1 MAEFQVKT
9 KGNASPKGK
18 PRVYFTCHPAD
29 FEKYFEKICADIFKS
44 HDCAIYYTED
54 MTAAI
59 EEQDKATDLGS
70 NNLFVV
76 PVTFKLLSQ
85 PNRAMDAD
93 IPYALQQHIPVLPF
107 MMEPGIDAVYSRPD
121 KFGELQYLNPYST
134 DLTEISYEE
143 KLKKYL
149 ESVLISDEMAQKVR
163 AAFDAYIFL
172 SYRKKDRRHANELMR
187 LIHSHPELRD
197 IAIWYDEFLTPGKSF
212 KESIDQMLADSD
224 LFALLVTPNLLEEP
238 EGKPN
243 FVMGEEYPSAK
254 KSGIGILPAEMED
267 TDKTALG
274 KKFEG
279 IPTCVKPDDESFKTR
294 LMEALSKLATTANDD
309 DPMHNFLIG
318 LAYLEGIDVET
329 DRQRGLELITKAAEA
344 DLPEAMAKLYEMYSN
359 GTGISLDY
367 REALKWAERLYG
379 YCCRTFGETHPST
392 LVYMN
397 NLAVAYSNSGDYE
410 KALEL
415 KEATYMRYCLIWGEK
430 HPHTITALSN
440 LAVTYCE
447 LGEPRKALEPC
458 KKVYIWRSHALGEDH
473 PDTLTSLSNLAVAY
487 NALGQYPT
495 ARELQEDAYTR
506 RCRILGEIHP
516 DTLASLNNLTIIY
529 SNLGDFPKQKELCE
543 KVYALRCRVLGKE
556 HPETLGAL
564 NNLAVA
570 NDKLG
575 NHQKAMEQGEEAYTL
590 RCRILGED
598 HPETLASINNLG
610 ITYGDLHD
618 YNKAQQLCEKAYC
631 LRLRILG
638 ETHPDTLASLNN
650 LALAYGRLD
659 NHTKS
664 LELFEKVHNLRCH
677 SLGEEHPD
685 TITSLG
691 NLAAT
696 YGNLG
701 NYERALEL
709 GEEAYALFGRVLG
722 EKHPATLNSMRFLSV
737 LRSLMKKT
745 QPLTGVSVQQPR
757 QSQAGNPQRN
767 RQMAEMEYMLRRNR
781 LGKEH
786 PDTQKAWEA
795 LQQLYREL
803 GVCQHCGGAFGDQE
817 KCAKCGKP
825 KDY

>member
-29 FEKYFEKICADIFKS
+29 FEKYFEKLCQDIFKT
-44 HDCAIYYTED
+44 HQCAIYYTED
-54 MTAAI
+54 MSAVI

-70 NNLFVV
+70 HNLFIV
-76 PVTFKLLSQ
+76 PVTFKLLTQ
-85 PNRAMDAD
+85 PNRAMDSD

-243 FVMGEEYPSAK
+243 FVMGEEYPAAK

-267 TDKTALG
+267 TDKAALG
-274 KKFEG
+274 EKFDG
-279 IPTCVKPDDESFKTR
+279 IPDCVKPDDEAFKPR
-294 LMEALSKLATTANDD
+294 LIEALSRIATAANDD

-318 LAYLEGIDVET
+318 LAYLEGVDVET

-344 DLPEAMAKLYEMYSN
+344 DLPEAMEKLYNMYSE
-359 GTGISLDY
+359 GTGV
-367 REALKWAERLYG
+367 ALNYQDAVKWAERLYI
-379 YCCRTFGETHPST
+379 CCHQ
-392 LVYMN
+392 N
-397 NLAVAYSNSGDYE
+397 
-410 KALEL
+410 
-415 KEATYMRYCLIWGEK
+415 
-430 HPHTITALSN
+430 
-440 LAVTYCE
+440 
-447 LGEPRKALEPC
+447 LGEE
-458 KKVYIWRSHALGEDH
+458 H
-473 PDTLTSLSNLAVAY
+473 PDTLSSLSNLALTY
-487 NALGQYPT
+487 GDLGNYQKAL
-495 ARELQEDAYTR
+495 ELQEKAYTLC
-506 RCRILGEIHP
+506 CRILGE
-516 DTLASLNNLTIIY
+516 
-529 SNLGDFPKQKELCE
+529 E
-543 KVYALRCRVLGKE
+543 
-556 HPETLGAL
+556 
-564 NNLAVA
+564 
-570 NDKLG
+570 
-575 NHQKAMEQGEEAYTL
+575 
-590 RCRILGED
+590 
-598 HPETLASINNLG
+598 
-610 ITYGDLHD
+610 
-618 YNKAQQLCEKAYC
+618 
-631 LRLRILG
+631 
-638 ETHPDTLASLNN
+638 HPDTLASLNN
-650 LALAYGRLD
+650 LASTYGDLGD
-659 NHTKS
+659 YQKA
-664 LELFEKVHNLRCH
+664 LELKEQAYTLRCRI
-677 SLGEEHPD
+677 LGEEHPD
-685 TITSLG
+685 TLTSLN
-691 NLAAT
+691 NLAVTYSDLGDYQKALELKEQAYTLRCRILGEEHPDTLTSLNNLAVTYSDLGDYQKALELLEKAYALRCRILGEEHPDTLASLNNLAIT
-696 YGNLG
+696 YGDLGDYQKALELDEKAYTLYCRILGEEHPDILTSLNNLAIAYSELG
-701 NYERALEL
+701 NHKRALEL
-709 GEEAYALFGRVLG
+709 EEKVYALYCRILGEEHPDTLGTLNNLAVTYSKLGDHQKALELKEKVYALRCRILGEDHPDTLVSLHNLAVTYSDLGDHQKALKLGEDAYTLFCHVLG
-722 EKHPATLNSMRFLSV
+722 EEHPLTLNSMRFLSA

-745 QPLTGVSVQQPR
+745 QTLTGASAQQP
-757 QSQAGNPQRN
+757 SQTGKPKRN
-767 RQMAEMEYMLRRNR
+767 RQMAELEYMLLCSK

-786 PDTQKAWEA
+786 PDTQKAWET

>member
-29 FEKYFEKICADIFKS
+29 FEKYFEKLCQDIFKT
-44 HDCAIYYTED
+44 HQCAIYYTED
-54 MTAAI
+54 MSAVI

-70 NNLFVV
+70 HNLFIV
-76 PVTFKLLSQ
+76 PVTFKLLTQ
-85 PNRAMDAD
+85 PNRAMDSD

-243 FVMGEEYPSAK
+243 FVMGEEYPAAK

-267 TDKTALG
+267 TDKAALG
-274 KKFEG
+274 EKFDG
-279 IPTCVKPDDESFKTR
+279 IPDCVKPDDEAFKPR
-294 LMEALSKLATTANDD
+294 LIEALSRIATAANDD

-318 LAYLEGIDVET
+318 LAYLEGVDVET

-344 DLPEAMAKLYEMYSN
+344 DLPEAMEKLYNMYSE
-359 GTGISLDY
+359 GTGV
-367 REALKWAERLYG
+367 ALNYQDAVKWAERLYI
-379 YCCRTFGETHPST
+379 CCHQ
-392 LVYMN
+392 N
-397 NLAVAYSNSGDYE
+397 
-410 KALEL
+410 
-415 KEATYMRYCLIWGEK
+415 
-430 HPHTITALSN
+430 
-440 LAVTYCE
+440 
-447 LGEPRKALEPC
+447 LGEE
-458 KKVYIWRSHALGEDH
+458 H
-473 PDTLTSLSNLAVAY
+473 PDTLSSLSNLALTY
-487 NALGQYPT
+487 GDLGNYQKAL
-495 ARELQEDAYTR
+495 ELQEKAYTLC
-506 RCRILGEIHP
+506 CRILGE
-516 DTLASLNNLTIIY
+516 
-529 SNLGDFPKQKELCE
+529 E
-543 KVYALRCRVLGKE
+543 
-556 HPETLGAL
+556 
-564 NNLAVA
+564 
-570 NDKLG
+570 
-575 NHQKAMEQGEEAYTL
+575 
-590 RCRILGED
+590 
-598 HPETLASINNLG
+598 
-610 ITYGDLHD
+610 
-618 YNKAQQLCEKAYC
+618 
-631 LRLRILG
+631 
-638 ETHPDTLASLNN
+638 HPDTLASLNN
-650 LALAYGRLD
+650 LASTYGDLGD
-659 NHTKS
+659 YQKA
-664 LELFEKVHNLRCH
+664 LELKEQAYTLRCRI
-677 SLGEEHPD
+677 LGEEHPD
-685 TITSLG
+685 TLTSLN
-691 NLAAT
+691 NLAVTYSDLGDYQKALELKEQAYTLRCRILGEEHPGTLTSLNNLAVTYSDLGDYQKALELLEKAYALRCRILGEEHPDTLASLNNLAIT
-696 YGNLG
+696 YGDLGDYQKALELDEKAYTLYCRILGEEHPDILTSLNNLAIAYSELG
-701 NYERALEL
+701 NHKRALEL
-709 GEEAYALFGRVLG
+709 EEKVYALYCRILGEEHPDTLGTLNNLAVTYSKLGDHQKALELKEKVYALRCRILGEDHPDTLVSLHNLAVTYSDLGDHQKALKLGEDAYTLFCHVLG
-722 EKHPATLNSMRFLSV
+722 EEHPLTLNSMRFLSA

-745 QPLTGVSVQQPR
+745 QTLTGASAQQP
-757 QSQAGNPQRN
+757 SQTGKPKRN
-767 RQMAEMEYMLRRNR
+767 RQMAELEYMLLCSK

-786 PDTQKAWEA
+786 PDTQKAWET